1 MILLTGAAGR
11 VGRAT
16 VSALLGADVPI
27 RVLVRDANKLSS
39 ADPRIDIQVGDL
51 SNTQTVQ
58 RALQGVERVLLVM
71 GNHPDQPFLER
82 QFATLAADAGV
93 THLVKVSSMEAAAD
107 ARAVLPLNHYGTE
120 QHIAASGMDWTFLR
134 PNFYMQNLLMY
145 AESIKRSGAFVLP
158 LGAALTAMIDTQD
171 VGEVAAKVLL
181 EEGHAGQI
189 YELTGP
195 ELMDF
200 HEVARRLGAVTGADL
215 RYHDQSPEDF
225 RMTLGRFIASAW
237 QLDAVCELFAEIAAG
252 SLERRTDTVQEL
264 LGRAPTP
271 LESFARRFL
280 SIFSDSSP

>member
-58 RALQGVERVLLVM
+58 RALQGVERALLVM

-107 ARAVLPLNHYGTE
+107 ARAVLPLNHYKTE

-145 AESIKRSGAFVLP
+145 AESIKRSGAFALP

-171 VGEVAAKVLL
+171 VGEVAAKVLS

-264 LGRAPTP
+264 LGRAPTA
-271 LESFARRFL
+271 LESFTRRFL
-280 SIFSDSSP
+280 STFSDSSP

>member
-39 ADPRIDIQVGDL
+39 SDPRIDIQVGDL

-58 RALQGVERVLLVM
+58 RALQGVERALLVM

-145 AESIKRSGAFVLP
+145 AESIKRSGAFALP

>member
-39 ADPRIDIQVGDL
+39 ADPRIDIHVGDL

-58 RALQGVERVLLVM
+58 HALQGVERVLLVM

-82 QFATLAADAGV
+82 RFATLAADAGV

-145 AESIKRSGAFVLP
+145 AESIKRSGAFALP

>member
-145 AESIKRSGAFVLP
+145 AESIKRSGAFALP

-280 SIFSDSSP
+280 SSFSDSSP